1 MVIVCTWNLYLSML
15 NVKLAAIN
23 PLGKLE
29 GWAAWISHFVNYIL
43 CNNKGKIRKCT
54 FSCFSVYFS
63 TRIYFFLSNDK
74 SLMHFFTQK
83 KLPKKRKL
91 GELMSNI
98 GRHFFNIGKKK
109 YLYNIHFFW
118 TPAPKWN
125 KIGLIFRVFFTI
137 FFITFQQISA
147 KVGLKI
153 SWKGT
158 EKLLNQ
164 KLCRTIKHWI
174 DYERTLPK
182 KIWYQVVRLPYLW
195 QSPMVLN
202 NGKNTL

>member
-1 MVIVCTWNLYLSML
+1 ML

-63 TRIYFFLSNDK
+63 TRIYSFFLMT
-74 SLMHFFTQK
+74 SLWCIFLRKK

-98 GRHFFNIGKKK
+98 GRHFFNIGK
-109 YLYNIHFFW
+109 NIFFIQYTLLLNTRSKVKQNWAHFQ
-118 TPAPKWN
+118 
-125 KIGLIFRVFFTI
+125 RVFFTI

-164 KLCRTIKHWI
+164 K
-174 DYERTLPK
+174 YAE
-182 KIWYQVVRLPYLW
+182 Q
-195 QSPMVLN
+195 
-202 NGKNTL
+202 

>member
-1 MVIVCTWNLYLSML
+1 MSFCKSHPFQIFDLKFSSLTFKKLHSRVMVIVCTWNLYLSML

-98 GRHFFNIGKKK
+98 GRHFFNMD
-109 YLYNIHFFW
+109 
-118 TPAPKWN
+118 
-125 KIGLIFRVFFTI
+125 TI
-137 FFITFQQISA
+137 S
-147 KVGLKI
+147 
-153 SWKGT
+153 
-158 EKLLNQ
+158 
-164 KLCRTIKHWI
+164 
-174 DYERTLPK
+174 
-182 KIWYQVVRLPYLW
+182 
-195 QSPMVLN
+195 
-202 NGKNTL
+202 